1 MMKFRLAYIFVSAG
15 LVLGSCS
22 DILHTG
28 EIDPERDERIA
39 FSASNARMI
48 TKSGLEYENF
58 EAGTKYLLYGK
69 ETGKDW
75 SVGNTVMNKTQSFE
89 TEGHLIYY
97 GPDLHFH
104 DKTYDFYGA
113 TICSTG
119 DSESDYP
126 TDIAPTESSPVISLS
141 LDENT
146 LDDLMYSNNLKG
158 CNRTSGLMQMN
169 FIHGLSKIQVEV
181 SKQNDSQELAVA
193 RIDKI
198 TLKGTHSSGQLDIV
212 EGGWSL
218 EGTTDR
224 IFSQTPVTL
233 STAASMIKD
242 ASGNVAE
249 MLIFPNEDNRTLSLE
264 ITYSL
269 NGSDPATISCEILDY
284 DGSAFLFEQ
293 NHRYTLAVTIAN
305 DGVQIVTVLP
315 KVYEWIDI
323 DVPSYL
329 GQPVTFGNLMWMDR
343 NLGALSA
350 DYDNDWYNT
359 IGHYFQFG
367 RNIPYIL
374 DIEKFKEYTGDK
386 YGSVNFAGMTVYV
399 MEYYG
404 VKNDV
409 TYDDTYY
416 YDNRDTYYTRKINA
430 IAANSYKLQNGT
442 EWNSLDEGQ
451 KTELILKAVQC
462 IYTYDH
468 LGRKVYG
475 TQYVEPDSDGTGDV
489 NNKGYEP
496 VQNPDLLTGY
506 TGLTDVQISEL
517 YRFGFGTKQPS
528 VASNIEKPTVW
539 TFNNQCGSVYWE
551 SGRPDKDPCPKGWRL
566 PTKEDL
572 EVLMPTV
579 DINWDNENY
588 TQTIYYPQTKTTTT
602 EDIRYGK
609 TQDGHHVCYI
619 LKNKGTGNA
628 YRLRIMSHFAKDGK
642 DNKRYFSI
650 ARYGATSADTDL
662 NKYLDGTPEATV
674 SPTSKETTMWAN
686 PIEIIKY
693 PACGFIVPDSDG
705 TPETVHPDLRSFGF
719 GTVIRTSDS
728 NPVGIVESSSEAFSY
743 VQYLSTTDYQ
753 LSIQKNSRRSL
764 GDQIRCVRDINAV
777 D

>member
-89 TEGHLIYY
+89 TEGHLINY

-126 TDIAPTESSPVISLS
+126 TDIAPAESSPVISLS

-198 TLKGTHSSGQLDIV
+198 TLKGTHSGGQLDIV

-269 NGSDPATISCEILDY
+269 NGSDPATISCEILDF

-404 VKNDV
+404 EGK
-409 TYDDTYY
+409 
-416 YDNRDTYYTRKINA
+416 DNQWYFDSNADYYTRKINS
-430 IAANSYKLQNGT
+430 IVNNSYILKTGNDWSGLS
-442 EWNSLDEGQ
+442 EVE
-451 KTELILKAVQC
+451 KTELILNAVEC

-468 LGRKVYG
+468 LGNKVYG
-475 TQYVEPDSDGTGDV
+475 TQYIEPDSDGTGDV